1 MKNQADKFLKL
12 IEILKELRS
21 PNGCDWDK
29 KQTHESLIPYLIE
42 ETYEVV
48 EAIQNKSNQDLK
60 EELGDLMLHV
70 VFQAELSSE
79 KENFD
84 IFDCLDSINNK
95 LINRHP
101 HVFNKNSNDIS
112 WQKGSWEKSKKKEK
126 KRNSVLD
133 GVPNSLPGL
142 LRSRRIQEKASS
154 IGFDWK
160 DMQPIINK
168 IEEELKEVNDAIK
181 KRDKDQ
187 ISMEIG
193 DLIFAVVNLARFH
206 NVDPEDAIK
215 KSTNKFINRFQ
226 QIEKIV
232 ERNGDKIEDLDLKS
246 MDKMWDE
253 IKLSEE

>member
-1 MKNQADKFLKL
+1 M
-12 IEILKELRS
+12 
-21 PNGCDWDK
+21 
-29 KQTHESLIPYLIE
+29 
-42 ETYEVV
+42 
-48 EAIQNKSNQDLK
+48 
-60 EELGDLMLHV
+60 
-70 VFQAELSSE
+70 
-79 KENFD
+79 
-84 IFDCLDSINNK
+84 
-95 LINRHP
+95 
-101 HVFNKNSNDIS
+101 
-112 WQKGSWEKSKKKEK
+112 
-126 KRNSVLD
+126 LD